1 MTQPTHDAV
10 MEALARVID
19 PELHRPITDLGMVSS
34 VDIAEDGVVSVEV
47 LLTVAGCPLKDTI
60 TADTRREV
68 SAVEGVTE
76 VHDLHVW
83 DMSPGEPALIGHV
96 QVADLGAWP
105 AVLEA
110 AKAVLREKH
119 GIDHVTLQP
128 EIHNH

>member
-68 SAVEGVTE
+68 STVEGVTE
-76 VHDLHVW
+76 DL
-83 DMSPGEPALIGHV
+83 PTPPLPE
-96 QVADLGAWP
+96 
-105 AVLEA
+105 
-110 AKAVLREKH
+110 
-119 GIDHVTLQP
+119 VTA
-128 EIHNH
+128 